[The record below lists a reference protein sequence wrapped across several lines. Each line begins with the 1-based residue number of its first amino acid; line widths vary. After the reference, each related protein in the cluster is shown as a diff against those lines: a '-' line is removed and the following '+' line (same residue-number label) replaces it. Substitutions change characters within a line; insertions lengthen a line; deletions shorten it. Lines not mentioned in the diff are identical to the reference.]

1 LFFQSVQGKSAL
13 ATGLAFAPM
22 TAVIMLAGV
31 GIALTVPSVMTA
43 GLAGTGPERVGIGS
57 GVINTARQIGGAM
70 GVALFGSLIGTA
82 GGDVFVVGMR
92 VSIALAGLA
101 LVTAGIVAV
110 IYVPRRVRSAGM
122 ERQAAMP
129 EP

>member
-1 LFFQSVQGKSAL
+1 MFFQSVQGKSAL